1 MRGIQVISIYGIE
14 GLNCYWGVVIP
25 LQIRSFLWDIMR
37 MSMHHEQ
44 VSILSG
50 RLTSII
56 DSACRIILDSH
67 LNRWCWRYILEIW
80 LSIYSCIHRGS
91 VELSTLWTSID
102 QYLILSLNLVIRIR
116 HSSWFV
122 ILTLYEFL
130 STLLVIAKR
139 RLPFMRHL
147 WR

>member
-25 LQIRSFLWDIMR
+25 LQIRSFLWNIMR

-102 QYLILSLNLVIRIR
+102 QYLILSLHLVIRIR

-130 STLLVIAKR
+130 STLLVIAER